1 MTEESSPDIS
11 QTEQTSQILSPEK
24 AGFTA
29 TDGTNDDGDISS
41 SLQET
46 PASVAK
52 QSPSNFDSSARPTT
66 SKRDANNQVLHS
78 DNYDLQ
84 QNIKRITE
92 QAQKLTEQLQ
102 HMQGSHSQSKSLIDS
117 QSVAQDSQ
125 VSPQKEARRNAAAGG
140 SQESASDSLSPL
152 RDSEL

>member
-1 MTEESSPDIS
+1 MTEESSPDLS

-24 AGFTA
+24 AGFTH
-29 TDGTNDDGDISS
+29 TDRTNDDGDISS

-46 PASVAK
+46 PMSDSK
-52 QSPSNFDSSARPTT
+52 KHTPSNYASSSHPTT
-66 SKRDANNQVLHS
+66 TKRGMTSTQNQVLHS

-102 HMQGSHSQSKSLIDS
+102 HMQGSHSQSKSLMDS
-117 QSVAQDSQ
+117 QSNAPDSQ
-125 VSPQKEARRNAAAGG
+125 MSPQKVGR
-140 SQESASDSLSPL
+140 
-152 RDSEL
+152 